1 MLAIRHFVRSKR
13 SSAKKII
20 CVDDNDFVLE
30 ILDWYLESQG
40 FVVVPCS
47 SGFRALELL
56 DSEAPDAMTCDFE
69 MPGMDGAELTA
80 AIRAKKPDIPIVMF
94 SGSTEIPQA
103 TLDLVDRFVSKDA
116 VNAFVAVGDAL
127 DSVLPRKKSRRAAA
141 ASVGEKAA

>member
-1 MLAIRHFVRSKR
+1 MVAIRRFVRNKK
-13 SSAKKII
+13 SSAKNII
-20 CVDDNDFVLE
+20 CVDDNAFVLE

-47 SGFRALELL
+47 SGARALELL
-56 DSEAPDAMTCDFE
+56 DGEAPDAITCDFE

-80 AIRAKKPDIPIVMF
+80 AIRAKNPGIPIVMF

-116 VNAFVAVGDAL
+116 VNAFAAVADAL
-127 DSVLPRKKSRRAAA
+127 DSVLPRKRSRRAAA
-141 ASVGEKAA
+141 ASVGDKAA